1 MQNLPLVAVN
11 LLHRVGRWCHQC
23 GRRFYCQR
31 ALGYR
36 VAMTKKIVAGRCVS
50 IAVALVLANTV
61 ACRAADFPEW
71 AYPVATPDYKPV
83 PDDGLLRRVPGS
95 VAGYTVTDSRNL
107 FAAPVWHP
115 GDHPTLPDIVA
126 KGRKPVVQAC
136 GVCHRADGRGGPE
149 NANIAGLPAAYIIQ
163 QLADYKSGK
172 RGTARPK
179 RLPQALMISLSR
191 QVTDEDV
198 QEAAR
203 YFSAL
208 KPRANIRVVE
218 AKTIPQPFVAGWVW
232 ADRKNGG
239 TEPIGRRIVEVPE
252 DLEHF
257 ELRDSRATFIA
268 YVPPGS
274 IKKGEA
280 LVAGTVP
287 GKAPACATCHGLDLR
302 GLDSTPPIV
311 GRSPSYMIRQLYE
324 LQSGIRDGQ
333 NAAQMKLTVE
343 KLDLDDMIAIAA
355 YLATREP

>member
-1 MQNLPLVAVN
+1 MVARMQTMSGISA
-11 LLHRVGRWCHQC
+11 
-23 GRRFYCQR
+23 
-31 ALGYR
+31 
-36 VAMTKKIVAGRCVS
+36 S
-50 IAVALVLANTV
+50 IAAALLFAVASS
-61 ACRAADFPEW
+61 CRAAEFPEW
-71 AYPVATPDYKPV
+71 AYPVAAPDFKPA
-83 PDDGLLRRVPGS
+83 PDDGVVRLVPGS

-115 GDHPTLPDIVA
+115 QDHPKLPDIVA
-126 KGRKPVVQAC
+126 MGRKPVVQAC

-149 NANIAGLPAAYIIQ
+149 NANIAGLPAAYIVQ
-163 QLADYKSGK
+163 QFADYRVGK

-179 RLPQALMISLSR
+179 RLPQALMISLSKNI
-191 QVTDEDV
+191 TDEEI

-218 AKTIPQPFVAGWVW
+218 TASIPQAYVAGWVW
-232 ADRKNGG
+232 ADKKNGN
-239 TEPIGRRIVEVPE
+239 TEPIGRRIIEMPE

-268 YVPPGS
+268 YVPTGS
-274 IKKGEA
+274 VKKGEA

-287 GKAPACATCHGLDLR
+287 GKSPACATCHGLDLR

-311 GRSPSYMIRQLYE
+311 GRSPSTMIRQLHE
-324 LQSGIRDGQ
+324 LQSGVRDGAM
-333 NAAQMKLTVE
+333 AAQMKPVVE

-355 YLATREP
+355 YLATRAP